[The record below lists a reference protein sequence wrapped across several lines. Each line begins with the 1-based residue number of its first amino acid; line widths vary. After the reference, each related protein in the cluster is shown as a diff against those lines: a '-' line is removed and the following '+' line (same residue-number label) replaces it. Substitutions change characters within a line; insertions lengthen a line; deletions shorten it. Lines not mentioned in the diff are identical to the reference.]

1 MFARLSSRLA
11 MRRSVSKR
19 SECLRAARAW
29 AERSQGTAEEQL
41 HGDFGGAGGV
51 NGHGKVMTRAS
62 SHLCYRVHIR
72 ARPMEGQP

>member
-41 HGDFGGAGGV
+41 HGDFGGAGGQ
-51 NGHGKVMTRAS
+51 RAWES
-62 SHLCYRVHIR
+62 DDTGELESVLSNPPQG
-72 ARPMEGQP
+72 ATDGGQP